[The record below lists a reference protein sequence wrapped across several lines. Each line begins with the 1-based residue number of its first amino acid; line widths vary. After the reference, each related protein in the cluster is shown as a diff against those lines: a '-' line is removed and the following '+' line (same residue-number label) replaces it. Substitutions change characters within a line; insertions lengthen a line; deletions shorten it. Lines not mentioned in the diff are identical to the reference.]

1 MNNKRERRLRK
12 SAPTLRSA
20 LALYVVE
27 IASQKNSI
35 KQAKSLER
43 IWNSTRLASRTI
55 ASIKNLDLHQI
66 MDEWL
71 ETLAPSTVCRR
82 VAMISHMYTIARKKW
97 GFDWIPNP
105 VELVQ
110 LPAVDDAR
118 DRRLF
123 DHMRL
128 RGVSEDECPRNEL
141 DWIINATR
149 SAQLPTI
156 LWLAVETA
164 MRRAEITRI
173 ERQHID
179 LTRDT
184 IYIPITKNREPR
196 IVPLSPW
203 AKYVLRLYLHG
214 RPRRG
219 PIFTLDPDGVT
230 KAFIRART
238 KAKENYHAL
247 CAKYG
252 RRPQPAYFDDLRFH
266 DMRHEATSR
275 LANVYQIH
283 QLAKITGHKDPK
295 MLLRYYHPDG
305 YDLSRILAK
314 SELGRR
320 QLDYIRTITQQEDRL
335 AA

>member
-1 MNNKRERRLRK
+1 MTGLTFRSSGRKKAPLGAGSSRNHSMLQAVLFDMKNTRERRLRK

-27 IASQKNSI
+27 IASQKNSL

-123 DHMRL
+123 DHIRL
-128 RGVSEDECPRNEL
+128 RGISEDECPRNEL

-149 SAQLPTI
+149 SQQLPTI

-164 MRRAEITRI
+164 MRRSEITRI

-203 AKYVLRLYLHG
+203 AKYVLRLYLHPIPAQSSMRCG
-214 RPRRG
+214 KRR
-219 PIFTLDPDGVT
+219 
-230 KAFIRART
+230 
-238 KAKENYHAL
+238 AKLIASW
-247 CAKYG
+247 
-252 RRPQPAYFDDLRFH
+252 RR
-266 DMRHEATSR
+266 
-275 LANVYQIH
+275 
-283 QLAKITGHKDPK
+283 
-295 MLLRYYHPDG
+295 
-305 YDLSRILAK
+305 
-314 SELGRR
+314 
-320 QLDYIRTITQQEDRL
+320 
-335 AA
+335 